1 MTITDS
7 VTQQPCNCGALE
19 DIRAPPSSSSLPI
32 GRGDIPFMPPAS
44 FQASPT
50 TLFCSICY
58 SHVELGFWKHHL
70 ISPPL
75 LFFHLASPTRL
86 RSLRTETHFSG
97 LCPGSFDDC
106 LPGRPPTTAPP
117 SKSGE
122 SAHHSICPD
131 LPWSTEG
138 GRSDPGPVLELDLKR
153 PPPYPLGSQLPHKQ
167 QRADPG
173 RETEASDLG
182 LGGALHPSAP
192 SNHSG
197 AEMSRPH
204 WALPEFLTC
213 TTWKLFQ
220 KGC

>member
-7 VTQQPCNCGALE
+7 VTQQRCDCGASE
-19 DIRAPPSSSSLPI
+19 DIGLLPPPPLCPSAGATSLSCLLPHFKPPPQ
-32 GRGDIPFMPPAS
+32 PF
-44 FQASPT
+44 
-50 TLFCSICY
+50 FCSTCY
-58 SHVELGFWKHHL
+58 SHVELGFWKQHL
-70 ISPPL
+70 ISPPP

-106 LPGRPPTTAPP
+106 LPGGPPTTLPTAPP

-122 SAHHSICPD
+122 SAHHSICPE

-153 PPPYPLGSQLPHKQ
+153 PPPHPLGSQLPWKQ

-182 LGGALHPSAP
+182 LGVPCILWPP
-192 SNHSG
+192 
-197 AEMSRPH
+197 P
-204 WALPEFLTC
+204 
-213 TTWKLFQ
+213 TTMEQ
-220 KGC
+220 R